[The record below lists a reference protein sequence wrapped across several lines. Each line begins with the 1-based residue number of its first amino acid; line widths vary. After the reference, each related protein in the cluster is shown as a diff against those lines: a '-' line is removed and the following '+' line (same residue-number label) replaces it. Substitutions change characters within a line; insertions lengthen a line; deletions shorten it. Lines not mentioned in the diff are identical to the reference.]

1 VPFSFV
7 IVGVIGELRAP
18 CIRCR
23 VGESLVRVSL
33 LFWRERMREEKFR
46 PSVLNVPMQ
55 KTTVQ
60 MENLQNIKIYN
71 PRSPNS

>member
-7 IVGVIGELRAP
+7 IVGVIGVLRAP

-23 VGESLVRVSL
+23 VGESLVRVSVVL
-33 LFWRERMREEKFR
+33 ARKDEEKFR
-46 PSVLNVPMQ
+46 PSVLNVPTQ